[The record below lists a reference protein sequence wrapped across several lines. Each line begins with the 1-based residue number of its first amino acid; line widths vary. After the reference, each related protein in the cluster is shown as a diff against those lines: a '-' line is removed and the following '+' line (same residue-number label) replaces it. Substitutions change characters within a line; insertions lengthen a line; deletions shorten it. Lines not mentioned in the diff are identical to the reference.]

1 MAQLPSLAKA
11 SRRLFDAYRERRLA
25 QMDATLRA
33 SASFDDQPALA
44 IAAVE
49 LAARKK
55 KVTAKFDSVALC
67 ASTNVTLGTYRTTYD
82 QVMSVCFPQWF
93 AAEQQSKL
101 DATAD
106 RQKRAAK
113 EAARDPETKRKF
125 DDDYEDWRERVTA
138 RSKDRNAGA
147 NDAVAAPRKQTT
159 LSSFVRRD
167 DDGQES
173 VVPSVATDRNEI
185 DDSD

>member
-25 QMDATLRA
+25 QLDASLRA

-55 KVTAKFDSVALC
+55 KATAKFDAAALC
-67 ASTNVTLGTYRTTYD
+67 TATNVTLGAYRTAYD
-82 QVMSVCFPQWF
+82 QMMSLCFPQWY

-101 DATAD
+101 AANDAK
-106 RQKRAAK
+106 QQRAAK
-113 EAARDPETKRKF
+113 AAARDPEKKRKF

-138 RSKDRNAGA
+138 RSSDRSNAA
-147 NDAVAAPRKQTT
+147 ADNAAAVPSKQST
-159 LSSFVRRD
+159 LLSFVRRD
-167 DDGQES
+167 DGQES
-173 VVPSVATDRNEI
+173 VMPTTDRNET